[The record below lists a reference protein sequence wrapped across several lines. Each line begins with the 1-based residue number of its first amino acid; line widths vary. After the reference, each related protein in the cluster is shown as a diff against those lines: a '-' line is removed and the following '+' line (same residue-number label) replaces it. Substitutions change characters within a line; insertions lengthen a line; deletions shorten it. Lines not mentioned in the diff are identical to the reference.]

1 MLVLDCHLP
10 ISLSLTFKTAC
21 KRSSTDFPQP
31 VLTQT
36 FLTSREYHYVGFITP
51 RNEQIVFPSLDI
63 TVNVACCT
71 NKNVRLAIEAPRH
84 IRIVRGELD
93 PLDQTPVTVCPLDP
107 RSRTGADLL
116 FDPMIEASIK
126 TEDTPS
132 SNRYDQ
138 VGCAIGSNAT
148 ESRSP
153 ATMPRCIGLCVEGD
167 RHIRVVDL
175 PFIA

>member
-1 MLVLDCHLP
+1 MLVL
-10 ISLSLTFKTAC
+10 
-21 KRSSTDFPQP
+21 
-31 VLTQT
+31 
-36 FLTSREYHYVGFITP
+36 SRRE
-51 RNEQIVFPSLDI
+51 NEQIVFPSLDI

-126 TEDTPS
+126 TEDTQAQIDTIRLAVQLAQTQLNHGRQQRCQDALVYASKAIDTLES
-132 SNRYDQ
+132 SISLSSPKNEWMPAEPASEIVREAPCGYH
-138 VGCAIGSNAT
+138 VGT
-148 ESRSP
+148 
-153 ATMPRCIGLCVEGD
+153 
-167 RHIRVVDL
+167 
-175 PFIA
+175 